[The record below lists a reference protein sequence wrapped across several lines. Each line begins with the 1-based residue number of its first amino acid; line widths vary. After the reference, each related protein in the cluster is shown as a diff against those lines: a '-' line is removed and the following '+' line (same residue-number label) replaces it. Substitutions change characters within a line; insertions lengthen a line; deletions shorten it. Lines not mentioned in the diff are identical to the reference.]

1 VNRGIESLVFFLSI
15 DPAKLYTNQ
24 NKILK
29 MTIIANNS
37 FLRFSS
43 SDTAGIRLAA

>member
-29 MTIIANNS
+29 MTMIADNR
-37 FLRFSS
+37 FLGFLS
-43 SDTAGIRLAA
+43 SDTAGVLLAA